1 MYRDVQTELIALLE
15 KYRNRCL
22 WFARPDYVPASR
34 EEWLRTLDLI
44 ERYGDMEAFKHVKEA
59 KEWLS
64 PPSKGRIRG
73 AWPIVR

>member
-1 MYRDVQTELIALLE
+1 MHRDAQAKLIALLE

-59 KEWLS
+59 REWLS
-64 PPSKGRIRG
+64 PPSK
-73 AWPIVR
+73 VTS

>member
-1 MYRDVQTELIALLE
+1 MYRDVQTGLIALLE

-44 ERYGDMEAFKHVKEA
+44 ERYGDMAAFKEVRKA
-59 KEWLS
+59 RKWLS
-64 PPSKGRIRG
+64 HPSK
-73 AWPIVR
+73 VTS